1 MEKNIRIQ
9 YLGLQTKEVELKID
23 SYDKSVANELE
34 TQLKI
39 STGFSDEDKNHF
51 VIIFQII
58 LENKEKS
65 VFIRVEAHNH
75 FEINQEITKEFE
87 NSAFINVNA
96 PAIAFP
102 YVRAFI
108 SNLTLNAGYDPII
121 LPSFNFVKMFED
133 KKKEQ
138 I

>member
-39 STGFSDEDKNHF
+39 SNGFSDVEKNNF

-58 LENKEKS
+58 LENKEKN

-133 KKKEQ
+133 KKNEQ